1 MSLYI
6 NDELITNQN
15 GIKENVPFKIDKKLK
30 LYNNLQ
36 PFIIGFCPHINTFFN
51 DINEALHGLDGL
63 ILQMDFKK
71 GVVENINKEECEFNV
86 NISKENINVVENVIP
101 FRKEGNFDCIPHIDE
116 GYVQGKWA
124 KGETTAR
131 NEKRF
136 VMEMQ
141 QGLINHSEDGLN
153 NILNVLNIENIDVSL
168 YTNTKFIN
176 VTMK

>member
-1 MSLYI
+1 
-6 NDELITNQN
+6 
-15 GIKENVPFKIDKKLK
+15 
-30 LYNNLQ
+30 
-36 PFIIGFCPHINTFFN
+36 
-51 DINEALHGLDGL
+51 
-63 ILQMDFKK
+63 MDFKK

-116 GYVQGKWA
+116 GYVKGKWA

-141 QGLINHSEDGLN
+141 QGLIKHNEDGLN